1 MSRKRKEKYR
11 SFWDEDQ
18 KFDFP
23 RIIETKQ
30 LENKNDIIQRVAD
43 GKSDFENLEQSTIV
57 KKTKNT
63 FIRYSLIFESSFS
76 QLRICFSPE
85 RFLTHSRI
93 IL

>member
-1 MSRKRKEKYR
+1 MSRNRKDKYR

-43 GKSDFENLEQSTIV
+43 GKSDFENLEQSNIV
-57 KKTKNT
+57 GKTRNK
-63 FIRYSLIFESSFS
+63 FIRYLFELEFSFS
-76 QLRICFSPE
+76 
-85 RFLTHSRI
+85 
-93 IL
+93 

>member
-1 MSRKRKEKYR
+1 MIGFKRKEKYR

-57 KKTKNT
+57 GKTKNK
-63 FIRYSLIFESSFS
+63 FIRYLFKFEFSFS
-76 QLRICFSPE
+76 YLRI
-85 RFLTHSRI
+85 
-93 IL
+93 

>member
-1 MSRKRKEKYR
+1 MMGRKRKDKYR

-30 LENKNDIIQRVAD
+30 LENKNDIIQKVTD

-57 KKTKNT
+57 GKTKNT
-63 FIRYSLIFESSFS
+63 FIRYFIIFEFS
-76 QLRICFSPE
+76 IS
-85 RFLTHSRI
+85 
-93 IL
+93 

>member
-1 MSRKRKEKYR
+1 MSRNRKDKYR

-43 GKSDFENLEQSTIV
+43 GKLDFENPEQSSIEG
-57 KKTKNT
+57 KTKNS
-63 FIRYSLIFESSFS
+63 FLRYSNVF
-76 QLRICFSPE
+76 
-85 RFLTHSRI
+85 
-93 IL
+93 

>member
-1 MSRKRKEKYR
+1 MGRKRKDKYR

-43 GKSDFENLEQSTIV
+43 GKLDFVGLRMMA
-57 KKTKNT
+57 T
-63 FIRYSLIFESSFS
+63 FEMK
-76 QLRICFSPE
+76 P
-85 RFLTHSRI
+85 SRNEFNHRNAKEMH
-93 IL
+93 

>member
-1 MSRKRKEKYR
+1 MMSRKRKEKYR

-30 LENKNDIIQRVAD
+30 LENKNDIIQKVAD

-57 KKTKNT
+57 GKNKNT
-63 FIRYSLIFESSFS
+63 FIRYFFNKHKNLN
-76 QLRICFSPE
+76 L
-85 RFLTHSRI
+85 LY
-93 IL
+93 